1 MQSQIPQLK
10 QLGVQAFER
19 REYALAL
26 EHFRAILAER
36 PGFVD
41 IRHYAGLCLIFL
53 GQSDEALE
61 QIDLAL
67 DLNPGYVE
75 AHINRALLLQ
85 ELGRYDEARESFKLA
100 GDHEQHSHSRFSA
113 AVTAGLA
120 NAHAAVGDLYHS
132 AEAYE
137 EAADQY
143 RAALDLRPRFHDIR
157 NKYAAALLAL
167 NKPGEARDELERIL
181 DWNPRFS
188 AARLNLG
195 LALHRLGEIHEAA
208 AEWQECA
215 RQHPDNPQVRA
226 YLSML
231 EKQHATPATDEEQ
244 AHG

>member
-1 MQSQIPQLK
+1 MHLQIPQLK

-19 REYALAL
+19 SDYALAL

-53 GQSDEALE
+53 GQSEEALE

-67 DLNPGYVE
+67 DMNPGYVE
-75 AHINRALLLQ
+75 AHINKALLLQ

-100 GDHEQHSHSRFSA
+100 GDHEQHVHGRFPA
-113 AVTAGLA
+113 AVTARLA
-120 NAHAAVGDLYHS
+120 NAHAAVGDLYDS

-157 NKYAAALLAL
+157 NKYATTLLSLGRPA
-167 NKPGEARDELERIL
+167 EARGELETIL
-181 DWNPRFS
+181 DWNPGFI

-195 LALHRLGEIHEAA
+195 LALYRLGENHEAA
-208 AEWQECA
+208 AEWHECA
-215 RQHPDNPQVRA
+215 RQQPDNPQVRA
-226 YLSML
+226 YLSMVD
-231 EKQHATPATDEEQ
+231 KQHAPATNAEPH
-244 AHG
+244 HG